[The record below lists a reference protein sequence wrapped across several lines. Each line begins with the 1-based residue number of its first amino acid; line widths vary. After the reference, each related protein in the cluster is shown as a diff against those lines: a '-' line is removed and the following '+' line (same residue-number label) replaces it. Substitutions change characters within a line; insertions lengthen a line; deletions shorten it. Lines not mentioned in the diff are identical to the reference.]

1 MALFHLIQHAT
12 QPMLNVLKFAT
23 YGLDIWT
30 IQLTSPKRQCPHQQY
45 KEDTVNSDAV
55 VVNMSMAVNTATSR
69 ERWNPDVKPGYHHGE
84 IQNIYSKTGLAAHIS
99 FVRCCANGW
108 LL

>member
-45 KEDTVNSDAV
+45 KEDTVNSDAA

-69 ERWNPDVKPGYHHGE
+69 ER
-84 IQNIYSKTGLAAHIS
+84 
-99 FVRCCANGW
+99 
-108 LL
+108 